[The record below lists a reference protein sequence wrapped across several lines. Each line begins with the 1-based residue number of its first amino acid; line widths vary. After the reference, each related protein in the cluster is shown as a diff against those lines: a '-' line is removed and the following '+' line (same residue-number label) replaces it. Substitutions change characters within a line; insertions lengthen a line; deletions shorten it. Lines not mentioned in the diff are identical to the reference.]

1 MGVERIYEK
10 DREQAYASGGHGQTV
25 SRSLYAVVER
35 GDMPLDGGFG
45 EAAIIEVESPA
56 DAEPMRVRVD
66 TVPQDTIATSPD
78 NAALAATVMQGL
90 SDSDRGHVGFRVEY
104 PAD

>member
-1 MGVERIYEK
+1 MGVRKTYEA
-10 DREQAYASGGHGQTV
+10 DRGQAYAKDGNGQVV

-35 GDMPLDGGFG
+35 DDTPLDSGFG
-45 EAAIIEVESPA
+45 EEELIAIEPESGP
-56 DAEPMRVRVD
+56 PVRVRLD

-78 NAALAATVMQGL
+78 AAARAAAVMQGL
-90 SDSDRGHVGFRVEY
+90 SNRDNGGQVGFRVEY

>member
-1 MGVERIYEK
+1 MGVKKIYETN
-10 DREQAYASGGHGQTV
+10 RGQAYAKNEGGQVV

-35 GDMPLDGGFG
+35 GDTPLDSGFG
-45 EAAIIEVESPA
+45 EETLIEI
-56 DAEPMRVRVD
+56 EPETGAPVHLRID

-78 NAALAATVMQGL
+78 AAARAASVIQSLNDGNGNQL
-90 SDSDRGHVGFRVEY
+90 GFRVEY